1 MVLVSP
7 QNMATVLRDI
17 KLNFRPFIC
26 TNGLV
31 ALSQDA
37 NISCHIL
44 KFCGFL
50 LFLYTIVSLEV
61 IL

>member
-37 NISCHIL
+37 NISTSISPVTFSSFAG
-44 KFCGFL
+44 FCSFCMQ
-50 LFLYTIVSLEV
+50 
-61 IL
+61 